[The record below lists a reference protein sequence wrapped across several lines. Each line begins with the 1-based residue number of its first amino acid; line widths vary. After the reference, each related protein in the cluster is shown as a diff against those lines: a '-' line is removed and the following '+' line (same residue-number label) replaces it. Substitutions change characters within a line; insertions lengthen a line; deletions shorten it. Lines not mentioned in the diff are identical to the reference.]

1 MQRTEVMVQR
11 IRVWAGVLLVLFVCG
26 PNAMGQ
32 EMATR
37 TVMDQANRRVVI
49 SGEVNKIVTTFK
61 PATLC
66 VLSLGLAPRLIG
78 VDTSSKRDKLSKA
91 VFPQINKVTG
101 VGSKSMG
108 INFETI
114 VSLEPDLVILY
125 SQKDGLQMARRLAD
139 LHIPAIVI
147 LPETFKTIQLSLE
160 LIARAVGGKTKINE
174 VGDQMDGIIR
184 LVRNRLRDLPEHER
198 KSGYFASSR
207 GVFSTTTGNMIQ
219 HEIFTTA
226 GIENVSG
233 NLRGYFQDISPEQL
247 FHWNPDIMVLS
258 QHMKRSEAGRLAN
271 RGLAQVRA
279 ISNGQVYR
287 CPSSLSPWDFPS
299 PLSVL
304 ATLWLAKKVYPAQFS
319 DIDLSDKVNEFHMAL
334 FGQTMD
340 QMGGGLDEIIQ

>member
-1 MQRTEVMVQR
+1 MVQR
-11 IRVWAGVLLVLFVCG
+11 IRVWAVFLLVLLVFG
-26 PNAMGQ
+26 PNAMGK
-32 EMATR
+32 ELATR
-37 TVMDQANRRVVI
+37 TVMDQASRRVVI
-49 SGEVNKIVTTFK
+49 PGEVNKIVTTFK

-91 VFPQINKVTG
+91 VFPGIKKVTS

-125 SQKDGLQMARRLAD
+125 SQRDGLQMADRLAD

-160 LIARAVGGKTKINE
+160 LIARAVGGKSKINE
-174 VGDQMDGIIR
+174 VGAQMDGIIR
-184 LVRNRLRDLPEHER
+184 LVRDRLRDLPPQER
-198 KSGYFASSR
+198 KFGYFASSM

-219 HEIFTTA
+219 HEIFTIA

-233 NLRGYFQDISPEQL
+233 NLRGYFQNISPEQL
-247 FHWNPDIMVLS
+247 SHWNPDIMVLS
-258 QHMKRSEAGRLAN
+258 RHMKRAEASRLAN

-279 ISNGQVYR
+279 ISTGQVFR

-319 DIDLSDKVNEFHMAL
+319 DIDLSAKVNEFHLAL

-340 QMGGGLDEIIQ
+340 QMGGDLDEIIQ